1 MWTIC
6 NDCLRLRAWADVCRH
21 RQCLFLKY
29 QYQCMPLEPVILY
42 SRILLDISQSLKI
55 DHEL

>member
-6 NDCLRLRAWADVCRH
+6 NDCLRLRAWADVCLH
-21 RQCLFLKY
+21 RQCLSLKHWH
-29 QYQCMPLEPVILY
+29 QCLPLEQVIFY
-42 SRILLDISQSLKI
+42 SRILLDISQFLKI